1 MDMTSKFA
9 SSVLKSRLSLGYT
22 QSQVAEAVSVSVR
35 WYQKVESG
43 KKFPGSITLV
53 RLVLFLHIDLEDLR
67 EEANLVV
74 PVRSV
79 RRKSAIR

>member
-1 MDMTSKFA
+1 MTSKFA